1 MRYAKIL
8 LQVLAAA
15 LIAANPLGQV
25 NAAVFINEIHY
36 DNSGTDAG
44 EFIEIAGPA
53 GTDLSAY
60 ALLLYN
66 GSDRMLYDSDAL
78 SGTIPD
84 QQNGFGTVA
93 LAYPPNGIQ
102 NGAPDGIALAQA
114 GVVLQFLSY
123 EGAFMALD
131 GLAAGM
137 TSMNIGIAESGSD
150 AAGNS
155 LQLQGAGSVYADFT
169 WGGPLADSP
178 DAINAGQRFLAPALP
193 EPGGLALVA
202 AALLGLLRFRS
213 TRGGDAAGYSKKMS
227 R

>member
-1 MRYAKIL
+1 MRYGKVL
-8 LQVLAAA
+8 LQALAAA
-15 LIAANPLGQV
+15 LIAADPVVQAD
-25 NAAVFINEIHY
+25 AAVFINEIHY

-53 GTDLSAY
+53 GTDLSTY

-78 SGTIPD
+78 SGMIPD

-93 LAYPPNGIQ
+93 LGYPTNGIQ
-102 NGAPDGIALAQA
+102 NGAPDGIALAHA

-123 EGAFMALD
+123 EGVFMALD
-131 GLAAGM
+131 GVAAGM
-137 TSMNIGIAESGSD
+137 TSVNIGIGESGTD
-150 AAGNS
+150 AAGLS

-193 EPGGLALVA
+193 EPGSLALVA
-202 AALLGLLRFRS
+202 AALLGLLLLRYR
-213 TRGGDAAGYSKKMS
+213 TLLKKDVAIG
-227 R
+227 RI